1 MIGCRCAVCRSDDPH
16 DRRLRPSIL
25 LEVDGGPS
33 LLVDTATD
41 LRQQALASDI
51 TRVDAVLFTH
61 SHADHVMGLDE
72 LRRFNVMGGRRLPIY
87 AAPATATELRR
98 IFSYAFAPPAGPG
111 GGVPDLDL
119 HEIDGPF
126 EAAGLAVT
134 PVPIFHGPQPIL
146 GFRVGRFAYLTDCNA
161 VPAASMALLGGL
173 DVLVLDALRHRPHP
187 THFSLAEAVA
197 VATQVSARETYFTH
211 ICHDLP
217 HAATCASLPAGM
229 ALAFDRQ
236 VIMLD
241 DVPGQP
247 PPTVGGGGA

>member
-1 MIGCRCAVCRSDDPH
+1 MKSSFHPFVPAALAVAVLAACGGGDSTPNVKPAF
-16 DRRLRPSIL
+16 LGPIQQTSY
-25 LEVDGGPS
+25 DGGTDD
-33 LLVDTATD
+33 LLTAGLGKTG
-41 LRQQALASDI
+41 LASS
-51 TRVDAVLFTH
+51 V
-61 SHADHVMGLDE
+61 
-72 LRRFNVMGGRRLPIY
+72 
-87 AAPATATELRR
+87 APAYANPLAPTATELRR